1 MRFVDDNG
9 WVYQAKT
16 KEGLVV
22 ELMESATFWVNADT
36 VADFMHGC
44 ATRIVNSMDVDIQ
57 YYDAES
63 FVDELIRCD
72 YIREIN

>member
-1 MRFVDDNG
+1 MRFADDNDK
-9 WVYQAKT
+9 VYQSRT

-22 ELMESATFWVNADT
+22 ELMESASFWVDADT
-36 VADFMHGC
+36 VTDFMHGC

-63 FVDELIRCD
+63 FVNELIRCN